1 MSYFQLPSLPYKNNI
16 DKLINTDNINNNF
29 FINKTLLLYLKKI
42 KSEIEDYS
50 EDWDNYKKYV
60 NPYEYIHSVIPNT
73 NFSISKHKPLSR
85 SYYKMIEMCNLLDL
99 LKELPKTC
107 TTFHLAEG
115 PGGFI
120 EALTFMRNNKN
131 DKYIGMTLIDNNINV
146 PGWKRSQSF
155 LKNNKNVFIE
165 NGADNTGNIINKE
178 NLLYCFNKY
187 GNSID
192 LVTGDGGFDFSL
204 DFNNQENISS
214 KIIFCQIAFAIAIQK
229 KGGNC
234 ILKFFDTFTKISIDM
249 IYLLSLVYSEVFFV
263 KPYTSRYANSEKYII
278 CKNFRL
284 DNSKDLINVFANIIN
299 NFNKNSKFTN
309 IFNLEYPYFYL
320 SKIQEYNAIFGQQQI
335 ETIASTLNLINKN
348 ICNLETINKN
358 NIQKCIIWCQKH
370 NVPFNNFLN

>member
-1 MSYFQLPSLPYKNNI
+1 
-16 DKLINTDNINNNF
+16 
-29 FINKTLLLYLKKI
+29 
-42 KSEIEDYS
+42 
-50 EDWDNYKKYV
+50 
-60 NPYEYIHSVIPNT
+60 
-73 NFSISKHKPLSR
+73 
-85 SYYKMIEMCNLLDL
+85 
-99 LKELPKTC
+99 
-107 TTFHLAEG
+107 
-115 PGGFI
+115 
-120 EALTFMRNNKN
+120 
-131 DKYIGMTLIDNNINV
+131 MTLIDNNINV

-204 DFNNQENISS
+204 DFNNQENISC

>member
-1 MSYFQLPSLPYKNNI
+1 
-16 DKLINTDNINNNF
+16 
-29 FINKTLLLYLKKI
+29 
-42 KSEIEDYS
+42 
-50 EDWDNYKKYV
+50 
-60 NPYEYIHSVIPNT
+60 
-73 NFSISKHKPLSR
+73 
-85 SYYKMIEMCNLLDL
+85 MCNLLDL

-204 DFNNQENISS
+204 DFNNQENISC

-249 IYLLSLVYSEVFFV
+249 IYLLSLVYSEVF
-263 KPYTSRYANSEKYII
+263 
-278 CKNFRL
+278 L
-284 DNSKDLINVFANIIN
+284 
-299 NFNKNSKFTN
+299 
-309 IFNLEYPYFYL
+309 
-320 SKIQEYNAIFGQQQI
+320 
-335 ETIASTLNLINKN
+335 LNLIPVDMLIQKN
-348 ICNLETINKN
+348 ILFVKI
-358 NIQKCIIWCQKH
+358 
-370 NVPFNNFLN
+370 LD